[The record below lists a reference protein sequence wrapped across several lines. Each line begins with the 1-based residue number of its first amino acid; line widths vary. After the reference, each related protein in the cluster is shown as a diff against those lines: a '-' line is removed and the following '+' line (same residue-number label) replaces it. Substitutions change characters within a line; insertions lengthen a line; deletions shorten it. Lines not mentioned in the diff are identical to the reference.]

1 MHRLYQIISGLGS
14 GITVVFRIMNIKT
27 SVSQPFAVTEC
38 DTDDFHFCVE
48 TAMKAVPSSSSSL
61 PNSISVIVDSLPS
74 WGDKIVKD
82 RLIPGFTETLTESLS
97 SSV

>member
-1 MHRLYQIISGLGS
+1 MKKYILILFSIISLWS
-14 GITVVFRIMNIKT
+14 CKETEDESIDITV
-27 SVSQPFAVTEC
+27 
-38 DTDDFHFCVE
+38 
-48 TAMKAVPSSSSSL
+48 
-61 PNSISVIVDSLPS
+61 LPS

>member
-1 MHRLYQIISGLGS
+1 MIFI
-14 GITVVFRIMNIKT
+14 
-27 SVSQPFAVTEC
+27 SVSKRL
-38 DTDDFHFCVE
+38 
-48 TAMKAVPSSSSSL
+48 MKAVPSSSSSL

-74 WGDKIVKD
+74 WGDKIVKE